1 MRRFAVASIYST
13 PPFVA
18 RLAFAARRAS
28 LALCAWKAPREV
40 RRECGH
46 ASSDSDSSER
56 HASHRPPEGYEV
68 SESSVQSQTAI
79 HASQSTLEHG
89 MSTRALPQPSQFP
102 STI

>member
-1 MRRFAVASIYST
+1 VASIYST

-18 RLAFAARRAS
+18 RLVFAARRAS

-46 ASSDSDSSER
+46 ASSDSDSSDR

-68 SESSVQSQTAI
+68 SEASVQSQTAI
-79 HASQSTLEHG
+79 HASQSALEHG
-89 MSTRALPQPSQFP
+89 RITRAEPHAGQFP

>member
-1 MRRFAVASIYST
+1 M

-18 RLAFAARRAS
+18 RLAFAARRVS

-40 RRECGH
+40 RCASGH
-46 ASSDSDSSER
+46 ASSDSDVSER
-56 HASHRPPEGYEV
+56 HASQRPPEGYEV
-68 SESSVQSQTAI
+68 SDASLQSQTAI

-89 MSTRALPQPSQFP
+89 MTTRALPQPSQFP